1 MKSLSH
7 VCFLFLLLGLS
18 GVISAQSS
26 NGNFLAKY
34 PVKSA
39 IVQYNFKSYIGN
51 DTLSHPYSRETFD
64 AYGAFQ
70 LIERIDGLTI
80 QLYGEPYQQLFKDG
94 YKYSLNDPI
103 GCATKFKIK
112 DFDYTKEIDKTL
124 AVGFSKAV
132 QDLIHKKINK
142 SNQKNFI
149 SFTKTGDTLFLERKC
164 SVYEYIESNPAYLSK
179 NKNIY
184 IVYQDICLSE
194 KTFFLGNLIGK
205 FEATSL
211 EENVTIAA
219 STFEVPQKYRMIDGD
234 KLELKNKEVASG
246 FNTLIVNYITKIDY
260 YQTKGEGKKTLYSK
274 DQGKKS
280 VWEREETTSEYNLA
294 PVFEHSR
301 KIWKDRTEFLI
312 DYIHKTVHMQE
323 LNMTNNY
330 NYKTIAELNYLFE
343 NKLYDNTVKV
353 LGQISFLGKDCTVYE
368 IKTGIEK
375 LEVYEWK
382 GVFLKTKKYICTD
395 GNICNEYQL
404 YGEETA
410 TSVQEN
416 VPVLDS
422 LFDYPSDFI
431 YSTD

>member
-1 MKSLSH
+1 
-7 VCFLFLLLGLS
+7 
-18 GVISAQSS
+18 
-26 NGNFLAKY
+26 
-34 PVKSA
+34 
-39 IVQYNFKSYIGN
+39 
-51 DTLSHPYSRETFD
+51 LSHPYSRETFD

-103 GCATKFKIK
+103 GCATKYKIK

-124 AVGFSKAV
+124 AVGFSKKV

-179 NKNIY
+179 NKYIY

-194 KTFFLGNLIGK
+194 KTFFLGNLLGTY
-205 FEATSL
+205 ETTSL
-211 EENVTIAA
+211 EENITIAA
-219 STFEVPQKYRMIDGD
+219 STFDVSQKYRMIDGD
-234 KLELKNKEVASG
+234 KLELKNKEAGSG

-260 YQTKGEGKKTLYSK
+260 YQTKGEGKKTLYCK

-280 VWEREETTSEYNLA
+280 VWEREETRSEYNLA

-301 KIWKDRTEFLI
+301 KIWKDRTEFLV

-353 LGQISFLGKDCTVYE
+353 LGKISFLGKDCTIFE

-395 GNICNEYQL
+395 GNVCNEYQL

-416 VPVLDS
+416 APVSDS
-422 LFDYPSDFI
+422 LFDYPSDFK
-431 YSTD
+431 YTND